1 MVNIN
6 CKFCKNLFIV
16 VIIINSNNLYE
27 CNNYEN
33 RKIWFLINLMRNNL
47 IFYYIKYFF
56 YLGYL
61 VRIIEIK

>member
-27 CNNYEN
+27 YNNYEN

>member
-16 VIIINSNNLYE
+16 VISINSNNLYE

-33 RKIWFLINLMRNNL
+33 RKI
-47 IFYYIKYFF
+47 
-56 YLGYL
+56 
-61 VRIIEIK
+61 

>member
-47 IFYYIKYFF
+47 IFYYINIFF
-56 YLGYL
+56 IW
-61 VRIIEIK
+61 VI